1 MAPNDGLITF
11 EDARIIFR
19 NFAGKEGM
27 YNREGDRN
35 FSVII
40 DPDTAKALME
50 DGWNPKQ
57 LKVREEGVEADW
69 HLPISVGFKIRPP
82 RMVLIGSISKKRT
95 VLDEDSCEVLDWVD
109 IEMVDLTVRPYN
121 WTVRDASGVKA
132 YLQTIFV
139 TIAEDPIELKYA
151 IQDDLEQLPAEAGQV
166 KD

>member
-1 MAPNDGLITF
+1 MAPNDGVIMI
-11 EDARIIFR
+11 EDAKVVFR

-40 DPDTAKALME
+40 DSEFAQKLIA

-57 LKVREEGVEADW
+57 LKVREEGVEPDW

-82 RMVLIGSISKKRT
+82 RMVLIGERSKKRT
-95 VLDEDSCEVLDWVD
+95 VLDEDTCEIMDWVD
-109 IEMVDLTVRPYN
+109 IVTVDLSIRPYS

-132 YLQTIFV
+132 YLQTIYV
-139 TIAEDPIELKYA
+139 TIAEDPVELKYSTPE
-151 IQDDLEQLPAEAGQV
+151 DLPSESGQV
-166 KD
+166 KDDD